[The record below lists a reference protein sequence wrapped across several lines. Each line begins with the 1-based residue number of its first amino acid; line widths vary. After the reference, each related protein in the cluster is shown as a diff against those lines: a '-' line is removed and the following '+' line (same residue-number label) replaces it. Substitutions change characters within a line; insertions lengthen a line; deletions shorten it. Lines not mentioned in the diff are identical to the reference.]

1 MSLLKKLFSADP
13 EGLEKKADA
22 LYSAGDYGPAKLV
35 YDKALAASPE
45 SARAALAEKARRC
58 TDGIARQR
66 IEEAKA
72 YLAQGSIELAE
83 QELEGALEV
92 ASDESLREQAQAL
105 LDGLE
110 AKEAQEQA
118 ASPEM
123 TEEERIAVLM
133 GQWQEAQADEYESY
147 GDALLEALLAMQNE
161 QFDDARAGLEALLA
175 EAPEPRYLWL
185 EVGRARVLTEDVAG
199 GKVALQSFLGALPED
214 EGGETKLGANLALA
228 RLADEAGEFEEAM
241 GYFEGAVHALP
252 EDYRPYLA
260 MGAFLRDKGHGG
272 EALAVLQTSL
282 ELNKTSGTDWRLLEE
297 LGLASELA
305 GKADKA
311 RSFLEQVVE
320 FFTNHQ
326 ITDFPPT
333 TATTLARLYETDG
346 RLDRAADLY
355 RALSQGSDRD
365 RHALYHYEAGRL
377 LQALD
382 LGDEARRM
390 LTRAEALSSEDD
402 PELYEKIAALLQ
414 AEGPIA

>member
-22 LYSAGDYGPAKLV
+22 LYATGDYGPAKLA
-35 YDKALAASPE
+35 YEKALAASPE
-45 SARAALAEKARRC
+45 SAHAALAEKAQRC
-58 TDGIARQR
+58 TNGIARQR

-72 YLAQGSIELAE
+72 YLAQGSIELAA

-92 ASDESLREQAQAL
+92 GLDEAVREEAQAL

-118 ASPEM
+118 ATPEM
-123 TEEERIAVLM
+123 TDEERVALLM
-133 GQWQEAQADEYESY
+133 GQWQEAQAEEYDSY
-147 GDALLEALLAMQNE
+147 GDALLDALVAMHKEDFAEACE
-161 QFDDARAGLEALLA
+161 QLEALVA

-185 EVGRARVLTEDVAG
+185 EVGRARLLSEDVSG
-199 GKVALQSFLGALPED
+199 GKEALLSFLGALGDD
-214 EGGETKLGANLALA
+214 EGGETKLAANLALA
-228 RLADEAGEFEEAM
+228 RLADEAGEFEEAT

-260 MGAFLRDKGHGG
+260 MGAFLRDKGHGD
-272 EALAVLQTSL
+272 EALEVLRTSFDL
-282 ELNKTSGTDWRLLEE
+282 SKTAGTDWRLLEE

-305 GKADKA
+305 GKTDDA

-333 TATTLARLYETDG
+333 TATTLAKLYEADG
-346 RLDRAADLY
+346 RLERAADMY
-355 RALSQGSDRD
+355 RALSQGSDRE

-377 LQALD
+377 LHALG
-382 LGDEARRM
+382 LTDEARRM
-390 LTRAEALSSEDD
+390 LTRADALASAED
-402 PELYEKIAALLQ
+402 PELSDQIAALLQ
-414 AEGPIA
+414 A

>member
-1 MSLLKKLFSADP
+1 MSLFKKLFSADP
-13 EGLEKKADA
+13 EALEKKADA
-22 LYSAGDYGPAKLV
+22 LYAAGEYGPAKLV

-45 SARAALAEKARRC
+45 GAALGLAKKIRLC

-72 YLAQGSIELAE
+72 YLEQGSIELAE

-92 ASDESLREQAQAL
+92 ASDDALRDQARAL

-118 ASPEM
+118 ATAEM
-123 TEEERIAVLM
+123 TDEERIALLM

-147 GDALLEALLAMQNE
+147 GDALIEGLLSMQREEFGEARTQLEAVLAQA
-161 QFDDARAGLEALLA
+161 Q
-175 EAPEPRYLWL
+175 EPRYLWL
-185 EVGRARVLTEDVAG
+185 EVGRARLLSNDVEG
-199 GKVALQSFLGALPED
+199 GKEALKSFLGALPHD
-214 EGGETKLGANLALA
+214 EGGETKLAANLALA
-228 RLADEAGEFEEAM
+228 RLADEAERFEEAM
-241 GYFEGAVHALP
+241 GYFQGAVHALP

-260 MGAFLRDKGHGG
+260 MGAFLRSKGHGE
-272 EALAVLQTSL
+272 EALEVLHTSL
-282 ELNKTSGTDWRLLEE
+282 ELSETSGTDWRLLEE

-305 GKADKA
+305 GKPGDA
-311 RSFLEQVVE
+311 RSFLNQVVE
-320 FFTNHQ
+320 FFTHHQ

-333 TATTLARLYETDG
+333 TATTLAKLYETEG

-382 LGDEARRM
+382 LQDEARRM
-390 LTRAEALSSEDD
+390 LTRAEALLGEGEA
-402 PELYEKIAALLQ
+402 ELGEKITALLHT
-414 AEGPIA
+414 

>member
-22 LYSAGDYGPAKLV
+22 LYSDGDYGPAKLV

-45 SARAALAEKARRC
+45 SARAALVEKARRC

-92 ASDESLREQAQAL
+92 ASDESLQEQAQAL

-118 ASPEM
+118 VSPEM
-123 TEEERIAVLM
+123 TDEERIALLI
-133 GQWQEAQADEYESY
+133 GQWQEAQADEYEAY

-161 QFDDARAGLEALLA
+161 QFDDARAGLEVLLA

-185 EVGRARVLTEDVAG
+185 EVGRARLLTEDIAG
-199 GKVALQSFLGALPED
+199 GKEALQRFLSTLPDE

-241 GYFEGAVHALP
+241 GYFESAVHALP

-272 EALAVLQTSL
+272 EALEVLQTSL

-297 LGLASELA
+297 LGLASELV
-305 GKADKA
+305 GKADNA

-333 TATTLARLYETDG
+333 TATILAKLYETDG

-382 LGDEARRM
+382 LTDEARRM

-402 PELYEKIAALLQ
+402 PELAEKIAALLQ
-414 AEGPIA
+414 A